1 MSTHWADVLEI
12 AILMPTV
19 EMAFSAL
26 NEMAV
31 RMSQVALEAANPN
44 STTATIL
51 EAISN
56 AWLSLEISSTITM
69 NWINAKEIAISMPIV
84 I

>member
-1 MSTHWADVLEI
+1 MPTHWADVLEI

-19 EMAFSAL
+19 EMAFSAF

-31 RMSQVALEAANPN
+31 RMSQVAVEAANPN
-44 STTATIL
+44 LTTATIL
-51 EAISN
+51 EAIST

-69 NWINAKEIAISMPIV
+69 NWVNAKEIAISMPIV